1 MRLDVFLVQNHLA
14 SSRTQA
20 QALISDQAVYYVNAQ
35 GQNIIL
41 NKSSFEVS
49 DEVAPLIKV
58 HPSELQKYVSRAGL
72 KLESALEH
80 LKLDVSNMLALDVGQ
95 STGGFTNCLLQHK
108 VKRVVGLDVGHD
120 QLHDTLKNDPR
131 VTAIEGLN
139 VKDLEQHAEFLNQVP
154 QNGFDLIVMDVSFI
168 SLTKVVPHLK
178 NYLKPRGQYLF
189 LVKPQ
194 FECGAEHLDK
204 NGVVK
209 NKFVYTQIEENIRQ
223 VLMQTFGNVQD
234 YFASGLS
241 GKDGNQEFF
250 IYGKNLNS

>member
-1 MRLDVFLVQNHLA
+1 MFLVQNQLA

-20 QALISDQAVYYVNAQ
+20 QALISEHAVYYVNSQ
-35 GQNIIL
+35 GQNVIL

-49 DEVAPLIKV
+49 DDIASLIQV
-58 HPSELQKYVSRAGL
+58 HPNDLQKYVSRAGL

-80 LKLDVSNMLALDVGQ
+80 LKLNVAGLVALDVGQ

-120 QLHDTLKNDPR
+120 QLHPTLKNDPR
-131 VTAIEGLN
+131 VVAIEGLN
-139 VKDLEQHAEFLNQVP
+139 AKDIEQHAEFKKQAP
-154 QNGFDLIVMDVSFI
+154 AEGFDLMVMDVSFI
-168 SLTKVVPHLK
+168 SLTKVVPYLK
-178 NYLKPRGQYLF
+178 NYLKPHGQYLF

-209 NKFVYTQIEENIRQ
+209 NKFVYTQLEENIRH
-223 VLMQTFGNVQD
+223 VLTQTFGHVQD

-250 IYGKNLNS
+250 IYGKNLNG